1 MTTSF
6 EQGINTL
13 KRVIDGPIASYF
25 SSCTNCGICSQ
36 ACVFFTETSDPK
48 YTPIRRVEPMRR
60 IWEQEYTIVGKL
72 KKLIGL
78 SKAVTEQELQDNV
91 ELAFE
96 SCTTC
101 GRCSMMC
108 PVGND
113 IVYMI
118 RRMREA
124 LTAAG
129 LAPVELKEAAVRTM
143 EKGSVMGF
151 PMNTLEAMI
160 EAAEEETGIK
170 INVDEPNVDY
180 LVLLSSAEVM
190 QFNEIIGSL
199 AQIFKEAGVTW
210 TFSSKAHEAG
220 NPGMHMGSSEIEAL
234 MINRIVEA
242 AEELN
247 IKKVISPECGHAY
260 MAIRWEGPNVIG
272 RPYPFEVFHIIE
284 VLDDLREQGR
294 LKTTGESCC
303 GDERLT
309 FHDPCQAARR
319 GGVNQPQR
327 NLLNMVTSNFVEMTQ
342 NKACNWC
349 CGGGG
354 GVNTMEKTEPLR
366 QKIFHRKRMQI
377 EELDVTTVVTM
388 CATCRNTLEEGIE
401 DNGMEVEVL
410 GLTEVVANHLLKEK
424 K

>member
-1 MTTSF
+1 MSTSF

-13 KRVIDGPIASYF
+13 KKVIDAPIASYF

-36 ACVFFTETSDPK
+36 ACIFFTETQDAK

-60 IWEQEYTIVGKL
+60 IWEQEYTVVGKL
-72 KKLIGL
+72 KKLAGL
-78 SKAVTEQELQDNV
+78 SKAVTEQDLKDNV

-101 GRCSMMC
+101 GRCTMMC

-118 RRMREA
+118 RKMREG

-129 LAPVELKEAAVRTM
+129 LAPKELQESAVRTL

-151 PMNTLEAMI
+151 PMSTLAAMVM
-160 EAAEEETGIK
+160 AAEKETGID
-170 INVDEPNVDY
+170 INIDKPDVDY
-180 LVLLSSAEVM
+180 LLLLSSAEVM
-190 QFNEIIGSL
+190 QFNEIIGAL

-210 TFSSKAHEAG
+210 TLSSKAHEAG
-220 NPGMHMGSSEIEAL
+220 NPGMHMGASDIEAM
-234 MINRIVEA
+234 MINRIVDA

-247 IKKVISPECGHAY
+247 IKNVISPECGHAY

-272 RPYPFEVFHIIE
+272 RPYPFKVFHIIE
-284 VLDDLREQGR
+284 VLDRLRSEGK
-294 LKTTGESCC
+294 LKTSGSMN
-303 GDERLT
+303 ERLT

-327 NLLNMVTSNFVEMTQ
+327 NLLNMVTSNFIEMKDSQ
-342 NKACNWC
+342 ACNWC

-354 GVNTMEKTEPLR
+354 GMNTIEKAEPLMR
-366 QKIFHRKRMQI
+366 QVFHRKRQQI
-377 EELDVTTVVTM
+377 EELNVTTVVTM

-401 DNGMEVEVL
+401 ENNMNVEVL
-410 GLTEVVANHLLKEK
+410 GLTELVANHLLKEK
-424 K
+424 ES

>member
-1 MTTSF
+1 MSTSF

-13 KRVIDGPIASYF
+13 KKVIDAPIASYF

-36 ACVFFTETSDPK
+36 ACIFFTETQDAK

-60 IWEQEYTIVGKL
+60 IWEQEYTVVGKL
-72 KKLIGL
+72 KKLVGL
-78 SKAVTEQELQDNV
+78 SKAVTEQDLKDNV

-101 GRCSMMC
+101 GRCTMMC

-118 RRMREA
+118 RRMREG

-129 LAPVELKEAAVRTM
+129 LAPPSLQAAAVRTL

-151 PMNTLEAMI
+151 PMTTLSAMVM
-160 EAAEEETGIK
+160 AAEKETGIDVN
-170 INVDEPNVDY
+170 IDVPNVDY
-180 LVLLSSAEVM
+180 LLLLSSAEVM
-190 QFNEIIGSL
+190 QFNEIIGAL

-210 TFSSKAHEAG
+210 TLSSKAHEAG
-220 NPGMHMGSSEIEAL
+220 NPGMHMGASDIEAM
-234 MINRIVEA
+234 MINRIVDA

-247 IKKVISPECGHAY
+247 IKNVISPECGHAY

-272 RPYPFEVFHIIE
+272 RPYPFKVFHIVE
-284 VLDDLREQGR
+284 VLDQLRSEGK
-294 LKTTGESCC
+294 LKTLGSM
-303 GDERLT
+303 DERLT

-327 NLLNMVTSNFVEMTQ
+327 NLLNMVTSNFIEMKDNQ
-342 NKACNWC
+342 ACNWC

-354 GVNTMEKTEPLR
+354 GMNTIEKAEPLMR
-366 QKIFHRKRMQI
+366 QVFHRKRQQI
-377 EELDVTTVVTM
+377 EELNVTTVVTM

-401 DNGMEVEVL
+401 ENNMNVEVL
-410 GLTEVVANHLLKEK
+410 GLTELVANHLLKEK
-424 K
+424 EL

>member
-1 MTTSF
+1 MSTSF

-13 KRVIDGPIASYF
+13 KKVIDAPIASYF
-25 SSCTNCGICSQ
+25 SSCTSCGICSQ
-36 ACVFFTETSDPK
+36 ACIFYTETGDPK

-60 IWEQEYTIVGKL
+60 IWEQEYTVVGRI
-72 KKLIGL
+72 KKLVGL
-78 SKAVTEQELQDNV
+78 SKAVTEQDLRDNV

-101 GRCSMMC
+101 GRCTMMC

-118 RRMREA
+118 RKMREG

-129 LAPVELKEAAVRTM
+129 LAPKSLQAAAVRTL

-151 PMNTLEAMI
+151 PMETLEAMVK
-160 EAAEEETGIK
+160 AAEKETGID
-170 INVDEPNVDY
+170 INIDAADVDY
-180 LVLLSSAEVM
+180 LLLLSSAEVM

-210 TFSSKAHEAG
+210 TLSTKAHEAG
-220 NPGMHMGSSEIEAL
+220 NPGMHMGASDIEAM

-247 IKKVISPECGHAY
+247 IKNVISPECGHAY

-272 RPYPFEVFHIIE
+272 RPYPFKVFHIIE
-284 VLDDLREQGR
+284 VLDKLRAEGK
-294 LKTTGESCC
+294 LKTTGTE
-303 GDERLT
+303 DERLT

-327 NLLNMVTSNFVEMTQ
+327 NLLNMVTSNFIEMKD

-354 GVNTMEKTEPLR
+354 GMNTIEEAEPLMR
-366 QKIFHRKRMQI
+366 KVFHRKRQQI

-401 DNGMEVEVL
+401 ENNMNIEVL
-410 GLTEVVANHLLKEK
+410 GLTELVANHLLKEK
-424 K
+424 ES

>member
-1 MTTSF
+1 MTTSL

-13 KRVIDGPIASYF
+13 KRVIDAPIASFF
-25 SSCTNCGICSQ
+25 SSCTGCGICSS
-36 ACVFFTETSDPK
+36 ACIFYTETGDAK

-60 IWEQEYTIVGKL
+60 VWEQEYTVIGKL

-78 SKAVTEQELQDNV
+78 AKEVTEQDLKDNV

-101 GRCSMMC
+101 GRCSMVC
-108 PVGND
+108 PIGND

-118 RRMREA
+118 RRMREG

-129 LAPVELKEAAVRTM
+129 LAPKELQAAAVRTM
-143 EKGSVMGF
+143 ETGSVMGF
-151 PMNTLEAMI
+151 PMKTLEAMVK
-160 EAAEEETGIK
+160 AAEEETGIE
-170 INVDEPNVDY
+170 INIDKPDVDY
-180 LVLLSSAEVM
+180 LLLLSSAEVM
-190 QFNEIIGSL
+190 QFNEIISSL
-199 AQIFKEAGVTW
+199 AKIFKEAGVTW

-220 NPGMHMGSSEIEAL
+220 NPGMHMGASEIEAM

-272 RPYPFEVFHIIE
+272 RPYPFEVYHIIE
-284 VLDDLREQGR
+284 VLDELRAQGKLHTR
-294 LKTTGESCC
+294 ASSGTVPM
-303 GDERLT
+303 T

-319 GGVNQPQR
+319 GGVNEPQR
-327 NLLNMVTSNFVEMTQ
+327 NLLNMMSSNFKEM
-342 NKACNWC
+342 NDSMACNWC

-354 GVNTMEKTEPLR
+354 GMNTIEKAEPLVR
-366 QKIFHRKRMQI
+366 KVFHRKRQQI
-377 EELDVTTVVTM
+377 EELDVNIVVTM
-388 CATCRNTLEEGIE
+388 CATCRNTLEEGVE
-401 DNGMEVEVL
+401 DNGMDVTVL
-410 GLTEVVANHLLKEK
+410 GLTEVVANHLLKENES
-424 K
+424 

>member
-1 MTTSF
+1 MSTSF

-13 KRVIDGPIASYF
+13 KKVIDAPIASYF
-25 SSCTNCGICSQ
+25 SSCTSCGICSQ
-36 ACVFFTETSDPK
+36 ACIFFTETQDPK

-60 IWEQEYTIVGKL
+60 IWEQEYTVVGKL

-78 SKAVTEQELQDNV
+78 SQPVTMQDLQDNV

-118 RRMREA
+118 RKMREG

-129 LAPVELKEAAVRTM
+129 LAPPSLQAAAVRTL

-151 PMNTLEAMI
+151 PMETLESMVK
-160 EAAEEETGIK
+160 AAEKETGID
-170 INVDEPNVDY
+170 INIDAPNVDY
-180 LVLLSSAEVM
+180 LLLLSSAEVM
-190 QFNEIIGSL
+190 QFNEIIAAL
-199 AQIFKEAGVTW
+199 AQIFKEAGVSW
-210 TFSSKAHEAG
+210 TLSSKAHEAG
-220 NPGMHMGSSEIEAL
+220 NPGMHMGASDIEAM

-247 IKKVISPECGHAY
+247 IKNVISPECGHAY

-272 RPYPFEVFHIIE
+272 RPYPFKVYHIIE
-284 VLDDLREQGR
+284 VLDKLRAAGK
-294 LKTTGESCC
+294 LKTTGTE
-303 GDERLT
+303 DERIT

-327 NLLNMVTSNFVEMTQ
+327 NLLNMVTSNFIEMKD

-354 GVNTMEKTEPLR
+354 GMNTIEKAEPLMR
-366 QKIFHRKRMQI
+366 RVFHRKRQQI
-377 EELDVTTVVTM
+377 EELNVTTVVTM

-401 DNGMEVEVL
+401 ENNMNIEVL
-410 GLTEVVANHLLKEK
+410 GLTELVANHLLKEK
-424 K
+424 ES

>member
-1 MTTSF
+1 MSTSF

-13 KRVIDGPIASYF
+13 KRVIDAPIASYF
-25 SSCTNCGICSQ
+25 SSCINCGICAQ
-36 ACVFFTETSDPK
+36 ACIFFTETGDAK

-60 IWEQEYTIVGKL
+60 IWEQEYTLVGKA
-72 KKLIGL
+72 KKLVGL
-78 SKAVTEQELQDNV
+78 SKEVTEQDLKDSV

-118 RRMREA
+118 RRMREG

-129 LAPVELKEAAVRTM
+129 LAPKELQEAAVRTL
-143 EKGSVMGF
+143 ETGSVMGF
-151 PMNTLEAMI
+151 PMKTLEAQVK
-160 EAAEEETGIK
+160 AAEEETGIK
-170 INVDEPNVDY
+170 INIDEPNVDY

-190 QFNEIIGSL
+190 QFNEIIGAL
-199 AQIFKEAGVTW
+199 AQIFDQAGVSW
-210 TFSSKAHEAG
+210 TLSSTAHEAG
-220 NPGMHMGSSEIEAL
+220 NPGMHMGASEIEAE
-234 MINRIVEA
+234 MINKIVQA
-242 AEELN
+242 TEELN
-247 IKKVISPECGHAY
+247 IKNVISPECGHAY

-272 RPYPFEVFHIIE
+272 RPYPFKVYHIIE
-284 VLDDLREQGR
+284 VLDQLREQG
-294 LKTTGESCC
+294 KFETSCC
-303 GDERLT
+303 EDEHLT

-319 GGVNQPQR
+319 GGVNEPQR
-327 NLLNMVTSNFVEMTQ
+327 NLLRMVSSNFVEMKER
-342 NKACNWC
+342 KACNWC

-354 GVNTMEKTEPLR
+354 GMSTIEKAHPLMKKVFR
-366 QKIFHRKRMQI
+366 RKRTQI
-377 EELDVTTVVTM
+377 ERLDVTTVVTM

-401 DNGMEVEVL
+401 ENNMNVEVL

-424 K
+424 KS

>member
-1 MTTSF
+1 MSTSF

-13 KRVIDGPIASYF
+13 KELIDAPIAAYF
-25 SSCTNCGICSQ
+25 SSCTNCGLCAR
-36 ACVFFTETSDPK
+36 ACIFYTETENPK

-60 IWEQEYTIVGKL
+60 IWEQEYTLVGKA
-72 KKLIGL
+72 KKALGL
-78 SKAVTEQELQDNV
+78 SKEVTEQDLKDCV

-101 GRCSMMC
+101 GRCSMVC

-118 RRMREA
+118 RRMREG

-129 LAPVELKEAAVRTM
+129 LAPKELQEAAVRTL
-143 EKGSVMGF
+143 ETGSVMGF
-151 PMNTLEAMI
+151 PMKTLEAMVK
-160 EAAEEETGIK
+160 AAEHSTGIK
-170 INVDEPNVDY
+170 INIDKADVDY
-180 LVLLSSAEVM
+180 LLLLSSAEVM

-199 AQIFKEAGVTW
+199 AQIFQEAGVSW
-210 TFSSKAHEAG
+210 TFSSVAHEAG
-220 NPGMHMGSSEIEAL
+220 NPGMHMGASEIEAK
-234 MINRIVEA
+234 MINKIVQA

-272 RPYPFEVFHIIE
+272 RAYPFKVYHIIE
-284 VLDDLREQGR
+284 VLDELRQQGK
-294 LKTTGESCC
+294 LKTSCC
-303 GDERLT
+303 EPERIT

-327 NLLNMVTSNFVEMTQ
+327 NLLNMVSSNFVEM
-342 NKACNWC
+342 KDSMACNWC

-354 GVNTMEKTEPLR
+354 GMNTIEKAAPLM
-366 QKIFHRKRMQI
+366 QKVFNRKKNQI
-377 EELDVTTVVTM
+377 DELEVSTVVTM

-401 DNGMEVEVL
+401 NNNMNVEVL
-410 GLTEVVANHLLKEK
+410 GLTELVANHLLKEK
-424 K
+424 ES

>member
-1 MTTSF
+1 MSTSF

-13 KRVIDGPIASYF
+13 KKVIDAPIASYF
-25 SSCTNCGICSQ
+25 SSCTRCGICSQ
-36 ACVFFTETSDPK
+36 ACIFFTETGDAK
-48 YTPIRRVEPMRR
+48 YTPINRVEPMRR
-60 IWEQEYTIVGKL
+60 IWEQEYTVVGKL

-78 SKAVTEQELQDNV
+78 SKAVTEQDLKDNV

-101 GRCSMMC
+101 GRCTMMC

-118 RRMREA
+118 RKMREG

-129 LAPVELKEAAVRTM
+129 LAPPSLQAAAVRTL

-151 PMNTLEAMI
+151 PMDTLEAMVK
-160 EAAEEETGIK
+160 AAEKETGID
-170 INVDEPNVDY
+170 INIDTPNVDY
-180 LVLLSSAEVM
+180 LLLLSSAEVM
-190 QFNEIIGSL
+190 QFNEIIASL
-199 AQIFKEAGVTW
+199 ALIFKEAGVTW
-210 TFSSKAHEAG
+210 TLSTKAHEAG
-220 NPGMHMGSSEIEAL
+220 NPGMHMGASDIEGM

-247 IKKVISPECGHAY
+247 IKNVISPECGHAY

-272 RPYPFEVFHIIE
+272 RPYPFKVFHIIE
-284 VLDDLREQGR
+284 ILDKLRKEGK
-294 LKTTGESCC
+294 LKTSGTNG
-303 GDERLT
+303 ERLT

-327 NLLNMVTSNFVEMTQ
+327 NLLNMVTSNFIEMKD

-354 GVNTMEKTEPLR
+354 GMNTIEKAEPLMR
-366 QKIFHRKRMQI
+366 KVFRRKRQQI

-401 DNGMEVEVL
+401 ENNMNIEVL
-410 GLTEVVANHLLKEK
+410 GLTELVANHLLKEEES
-424 K
+424 

>member
-1 MTTSF
+1 MSTSF

-13 KRVIDGPIASYF
+13 KKVIDAPIASYF
-25 SSCTNCGICSQ
+25 SSCTNCGLCSR
-36 ACVFFTETSDPK
+36 ACIFFTETNDAK
-48 YTPIRRVEPMRR
+48 YVPIRKLEPMRR
-60 IWEQEYTIVGKL
+60 IWEQEYTLLGKL
-72 KKLIGL
+72 KKKVGL
-78 SKAVTEQELQDNV
+78 SKAVTEQELRDNV
-91 ELAFE
+91 ELTFE

-118 RRMREA
+118 RRMREG

-129 LAPVELKEAAVRTM
+129 LAPKELQESAVRTM
-143 EKGSVMGF
+143 ETGSVMGF
-151 PMNTLEAMI
+151 PMKTLQAMVD
-160 EAAEEETGIK
+160 AAEKETGID

-180 LVLLSSAEVM
+180 LLLLSSAEVM
-190 QFNEIIGSL
+190 QFNEIIASL
-199 AQIFKEAGVTW
+199 ARIFKEAGVTW
-210 TFSSKAHEAG
+210 TLSSKAHEAG
-220 NPGMHMGSSEIEAL
+220 NPGMHMGASDIEAQ
-234 MINRIVEA
+234 MINRIVDA

-247 IKKVISPECGHAY
+247 IKNVISPECGHAY

-272 RPYPFEVFHIIE
+272 RPYPFKVFHIIE
-284 VLDDLREQGR
+284 VLDTLRMEGK
-294 LKTTGESCC
+294 LKTTGCES
-303 GDERLT
+303 ERIT

-319 GGVNQPQR
+319 GGVNMPQR
-327 NLLNMVTSNFVEMTQ
+327 NLLNMVSSNFIEMSD
-342 NKACNWC
+342 NMACNWC

-354 GVNTMEKTEPLR
+354 GMNTIEKAAPLMN
-366 QKIFHRKRMQI
+366 KVFYRKRRQI

-401 DNGMEVEVL
+401 ENNMNIEVL

>member
-13 KRVIDGPIASYF
+13 KRVIDAPIASYF
-25 SSCTNCGICSQ
+25 SSCTNCGLCAQ
-36 ACVFFTETSDPK
+36 ACIFYTETRDAK

-60 IWEQEYTIVGKL
+60 IWEQEFTAVGKL

-78 SKAVTEQELQDNV
+78 SKAVTQQDLEDTV

-118 RRMREA
+118 RRMREG

-129 LAPVELKEAAVRTM
+129 LGPKELREAAVRTL
-143 EKGSVMGF
+143 ETGSVMGF
-151 PMNTLEAMI
+151 PMKTLEAMVR
-160 EAAEEETGIK
+160 AAEEETGIK
-170 INVDEPNVDY
+170 INIDEPDVDY
-180 LVLLSSAEVM
+180 LLLLSSAEVM
-190 QFNEIIGSL
+190 QFNEIIAAL
-199 AQIFKEAGVTW
+199 AQIFKAAGVTW
-210 TFSSKAHEAG
+210 TLSSTAHEAG
-220 NPGMHMGSSEIEAL
+220 NPGMHLGASEIEAA
-234 MINRIVEA
+234 MINKIVEA

-247 IKKVISPECGHAY
+247 IKNVISPECGHAY

-272 RPYPFEVFHIIE
+272 RPYPFKVYHIIE
-284 VLDDLREQGR
+284 VLDKLREENRIDTQ
-294 LKTTGESCC
+294 CC
-303 GDERLT
+303 DAERVT

-319 GGVNQPQR
+319 GGVNDPQR
-327 NLLNMVTSNFVEMTQ
+327 NLLNMISSNFIEMEDR
-342 NKACNWC
+342 KACNWC

-354 GVNTMEKTEPLR
+354 GVNSIEKSQPLMD
-366 QKIFHRKRMQI
+366 KVFHRKRAQI
-377 EELDVTTVVTM
+377 EMLDVTTVVTM
-388 CATCRNTLEEGIE
+388 CATCRNTLEEGAE
-401 DNGMEVEVL
+401 KNGMDIRVV
-410 GLTEVVANHLLKEK
+410 GLTEAVANRLLKEK
-424 K
+424 KS

>member
-1 MTTSF
+1 MSTSF

-13 KRVIDGPIASYF
+13 KKVIDAPIAAYF
-25 SSCTNCGICSQ
+25 SSCTNCGLCSR
-36 ACVFFTETSDPK
+36 ACIFYTETGDPK

-60 IWEQEYTIVGKL
+60 IWEQEFTLVGKA
-72 KKLIGL
+72 KKILGL
-78 SKAVTEQELQDNV
+78 SKQVTEQDLKDCV

-101 GRCSMMC
+101 GRCSMVC

-118 RRMREA
+118 RRMREG

-129 LAPVELKEAAVRTM
+129 LAPKSLQGAAVRTL

-151 PMNTLEAMI
+151 PMKTFEAMVK
-160 EAAEEETGIK
+160 AAEKETGIE
-170 INVDEPNVDY
+170 INIDKPDVDY
-180 LVLLSSAEVM
+180 LLLLSSAEVM

-199 AQIFKEAGVTW
+199 AEIFKEAGVSW
-210 TFSSKAHEAG
+210 TFSSLAHEAG
-220 NPGMHMGSSEIEAL
+220 NPGFHMGASEIEAQ
-234 MINRIVEA
+234 MINRIVQA

-247 IKKVISPECGHAY
+247 IKNVISPECGHAY

-272 RPYPFEVFHIIE
+272 RPYPFKVYHIIE
-284 VLDDLREQGR
+284 VLEKLRVEGK
-294 LKTTGESCC
+294 LKTTGTES
-303 GDERLT
+303 ERIT

-327 NLLNMVTSNFVEMTQ
+327 NLLNMVSSNFIEMKDSQ
-342 NKACNWC
+342 ACNWC

-354 GVNTMEKTEPLR
+354 GVNTIEKAEPLVE
-366 QKIFHRKRMQI
+366 KVFNRKRFQI

-401 DNGMEVEVL
+401 NNNMNVEVL
-410 GLTEVVANHLLKEK
+410 GLTELVANHLLKEK
-424 K
+424 KS

>member
-1 MTTSF
+1 MSTSF
-6 EQGINTL
+6 KQGINTL
-13 KRVIDGPIASYF
+13 KKVIDAPIASYF

-36 ACVFFTETSDPK
+36 ACIFFTETGDPK

-60 IWEQEYTIVGKL
+60 IWEQEYTIVGKF

-78 SKAVTEQELQDNV
+78 ASEVTEQDLRDNV

-101 GRCSMMC
+101 GRCSMVC

-118 RRMREA
+118 RKMREG

-129 LAPVELKEAAVRTM
+129 LAPHELKEAAVRTI

-151 PMNTLEAMI
+151 PMDTLEAMVH
-160 EAAEEETGIK
+160 AAEKETGIK
-170 INVDEPNVDY
+170 INIDQPDVDY
-180 LVLLSSAEVM
+180 LLLLSSAEVM

-199 AQIFKEAGVTW
+199 AKIFKEAGVTW

-220 NPGMHMGSSEIEAL
+220 NPGMHMGASDIEAI

-272 RPYPFEVFHIIE
+272 RPYPFDVYHIIE
-284 VLDDLREQGR
+284 VLDELRQQGKF
-294 LKTTGESCC
+294 KTTIDCC
-303 GDERLT
+303 TTERIT

-319 GGVNQPQR
+319 GGVNLPQR
-327 NLLNMVTSNFVEMTQ
+327 NLLNMVTSSFIEM
-342 NKACNWC
+342 NDNMACNWC

-354 GVNTMEKTEPLR
+354 GMNTIEKAEPLMR
-366 QKIFHRKRMQI
+366 QVFHRKQRQI
-377 EELDVTTVVTM
+377 EELNVTKVVTM

-401 DNGMEVEVL
+401 DNDMDVEVL
-410 GLTEVVANHLLKEK
+410 GLTEIVANHLLKERK

>member
-1 MTTSF
+1 MSTSF

-13 KRVIDGPIASYF
+13 KKVIDAPIASYF
-25 SSCTNCGICSQ
+25 SSCTSCGICSQ
-36 ACVFFTETSDPK
+36 ACIFFTETQDPK

-60 IWEQEYTIVGKL
+60 IWEQEYTVVGKL
-72 KKLIGL
+72 KKLVGL
-78 SKAVTEQELQDNV
+78 SKPVTEQDLKDNV

-101 GRCSMMC
+101 GRCTMMC

-118 RRMREA
+118 RKMREG

-129 LAPVELKEAAVRTM
+129 LAPPSLQAAAVRTL

-151 PMNTLEAMI
+151 PMETLEAMVK
-160 EAAEEETGIK
+160 AAEKETGID
-170 INVDEPNVDY
+170 INIDQPDVDY
-180 LVLLSSAEVM
+180 LLLLSSAEVM
-190 QFNEIIGSL
+190 QFNEIIAAL

-210 TFSSKAHEAG
+210 TLSSKAHEAG
-220 NPGMHMGSSEIEAL
+220 NPGMHMGASDIEAM
-234 MINRIVEA
+234 MINRIVET

-247 IKKVISPECGHAY
+247 IKNVISPECGHAY

-272 RPYPFEVFHIIE
+272 RPYPFKVFHIIE
-284 VLDDLREQGR
+284 VLDKLRSEGK
-294 LKTTGESCC
+294 LKTSGSM
-303 GDERLT
+303 DERLT

-327 NLLNMVTSNFVEMTQ
+327 NLLNMVTSNFIEMKD

-354 GVNTMEKTEPLR
+354 GMNTIEKAEPLMR
-366 QKIFHRKRMQI
+366 RVFHRKRQQI
-377 EELDVTTVVTM
+377 EELGVTTVVTM

-401 DNGMEVEVL
+401 ENNMNIEVL
-410 GLTEVVANHLLKEK
+410 GLTELVANHLLKEK
-424 K
+424 ES

>member
-1 MTTSF
+1 MSTSF

-13 KRVIDGPIASYF
+13 KKVIDAPIASYF
-25 SSCTNCGICSQ
+25 SSCTNCGLCSQ
-36 ACVFFTETSDPK
+36 ACIFFTETHDPK
-48 YTPIRRVEPMRR
+48 YTPIRRVEPMKR
-60 IWEQEYTIVGKL
+60 IWEQEYTVVGKL
-72 KKLIGL
+72 KKLVGL
-78 SKAVTEQELQDNV
+78 SKAVTEKDFRDNV

-118 RRMREA
+118 RKMREA

-129 LAPVELKEAAVRTM
+129 LAPQELKESAVRTL

-151 PMNTLEAMI
+151 PMKTLAAMV
-160 EAAEEETGIK
+160 AQAENDTGID
-170 INVDEPNVDY
+170 INIDEPNVDY
-180 LVLLSSAEVM
+180 LLLLSSAEVM
-190 QFNEIIGSL
+190 QFNEIIGAL

-210 TFSSKAHEAG
+210 TLSSKAHEAG
-220 NPGMHMGSSEIEAL
+220 NPGMHMGASDIEAE
-234 MINRIVEA
+234 MINRIVDA

-247 IKKVISPECGHAY
+247 IKAVISPECGHAY

-272 RPYPFEVFHIIE
+272 RPYPFKVYHIIE
-284 VLDDLREQGR
+284 VLDKLRAEGR
-294 LKTTGESCC
+294 LQTSGTE
-303 GDERLT
+303 DERLT

-327 NLLNMVTSNFVEMTQ
+327 NLLNMVTSNFIEMKES
-342 NKACNWC
+342 KACNWC

-354 GVNTMEKTEPLR
+354 GMNTIEKAAPLMR
-366 QKIFHRKRMQI
+366 KVFRRKRKQI
-377 EELDVTTVVTM
+377 EQLDVTTVVTM

-401 DNGMEVEVL
+401 ENNMNIEVL
-410 GLTEVVANHLLKEK
+410 GLTEVVANNLLKEK
-424 K
+424 ES